1 MKIRSNR
8 EMMRKARN
16 MAAIAIAASAAL
28 TLGACAAGSDT
39 SDSAESTTEAMAEG
53 TLRVAMGSPGEA
65 QIAVWDDVAAQFQA
79 ANPGITVEMNYVDDD
94 LYQTVGLP
102 NLLSGRDAPD
112 VFFEWAGARLQS
124 RYDGGYTADVSEY
137 VDGGVLGGIWADSA
151 FSSGTIDGQKL
162 LVPHKAD
169 VTNVLFYNVDIFN
182 EVGIE
187 PPATWEEFLATCD
200 ALNAAGYMPLATG
213 NKDLWAAGNWLG
225 HLTSR
230 IVGEDVYDSALKL
243 ESSFADPEWVEAF
256 GFIKE
261 MVDRGCVNDSANAIN
276 DNEGAQLFFQGEA
289 AMHPIGSWLVSWAIG
304 EAPDLNFDYVNLPSM
319 PGAGDQDSV
328 IGVVTGYAINANSPL
343 KDQAAAF
350 LALANNE
357 EFVAKFVAAEAVP
370 LALSTANTEL
380 EPRSASLNTMLGS
393 AVTIVGPPDT
403 DYDLA
408 VADAFYRAVAEV
420 LGGVSTPEEAAAKLA
435 AEVE

>member
-1 MKIRSNR
+1 
-8 EMMRKARN
+8 
-16 MAAIAIAASAAL
+16 
-28 TLGACAAGSDT
+28 
-39 SDSAESTTEAMAEG
+39 
-53 TLRVAMGSPGEA
+53 V
-65 QIAVWDDVAAQFQA
+65 
-79 ANPGITVEMNYVDDD
+79 
-94 LYQTVGLP
+94 
-102 NLLSGRDAPD
+102 LS
-112 VFFEWAGARLQS
+112 
-124 RYDGGYTADVSEY
+124 
-137 VDGGVLGGIWADSA
+137 GIWADSA

-187 PPATWEEFLATCD
+187 PPATWEEFLETCD

-256 GFIKE
+256 GYIKE

-319 PGAGDQDSV
+319 PGAGDQNSV

-393 AVTIVGPPDT
+393 AVTVVGPPDT

>member
-1 MKIRSNR
+1 
-8 EMMRKARN
+8 MMRKARN
-16 MAAIAIAASAAL
+16 MAAIAFAASAAL
-28 TLGACAAGSDT
+28 TLGACAAE
-39 SDSAESTTEAMAEG
+39 AEPTASTETATTTAPEEA

-65 QIAVWDDVAAQFQA
+65 QIAVWDEVAAQFEA
-79 ANPGITVEMNYVDDD
+79 ANPGVTVEMNYVDDD

-112 VFFEWAGARLQS
+112 VFFEWAGARLQQ

-137 VDGGVLGGIWADSA
+137 VDGGVLSGIWADSA
-151 FSSGTIDGQKL
+151 FSSGTIDGGKY

-169 VTNVLFYNVDIFN
+169 VTNVLYYNVDIFS
-182 EVGIE
+182 EVGIS
-187 PPATWEEFLATCD
+187 PPATWEEFLETCD
-200 ALNAAGYMPLATG
+200 ALNAAGYTPLATG

-256 GFIKE
+256 GYIKE
-261 MVDRGCVNDSANAIN
+261 MVDRDCVNDSANAIN
-276 DNEGAQLFFQGEA
+276 DNEGAQLFFQGAA

-319 PGAGDQDSV
+319 PGAGDQNSV
-328 IGVVTGYAINANSPL
+328 IGVVTGYAINNNSSV

-370 LALSTANTEL
+370 LALATANTEL
-380 EPRSASLNTMLGS
+380 EPRSASLNSLLGS
-393 AVTIVGPPDT
+393 AENVVGPPDT
-403 DYDLA
+403 DYDLS

-420 LGGVSTPEEAAAKLA
+420 LGGVSTPEEAATKLA
-435 AEVE
+435 GQVE

>member
-1 MKIRSNR
+1 
-8 EMMRKARN
+8 MMRKARN

-28 TLGACAAGSDT
+28 TLGACSAGSDT

-169 VTNVLFYNVDIFN
+169 VTNVLYYNVDIFN

-187 PPATWEEFLATCD
+187 PPATWEEFLETCD

-256 GFIKE
+256 GYIKE

>member
-1 MKIRSNR
+1 
-8 EMMRKARN
+8 MMRKARN
-16 MAAIAIAASAAL
+16 TATIAFAAVAAL
-28 TLGACAAGSDT
+28 TLGACAAESEP
-39 SDSAESTTEAMAEG
+39 SDSAGPTTAATEEA

-65 QIAVWDDVAAQFQA
+65 QIAVWDEVAAQFEA
-79 ANPGITVEMNYVDDD
+79 ANPGVTVEMNYVDDD

-112 VFFEWAGARLQS
+112 VFFEWAGARLQQ
-124 RYDGGYTADVSEY
+124 RYDGGYTADVSGY
-137 VDGGVLGGIWADSA
+137 VDGGVLSDIWADSA

-169 VTNVLFYNVDIFN
+169 VTNVLYYNVDIFD
-182 EVGIE
+182 EVGIS
-187 PPATWEEFLATCD
+187 PPETWEEFLETCD
-200 ALNAAGYMPLATG
+200 ALNEAGYTPLATG

-230 IVGEDVYDSALKL
+230 IVGEDVYDSALKV

-256 GFIKE
+256 GYIKE
-261 MVDRGCVNDSANAIN
+261 MVDRDCVNDSANAIN
-276 DNEGAQLFFQGEA
+276 DNEGAQLFFQGAA
-289 AMHPIGSWLVSWAIG
+289 AMHPIGSWLVSWAKG

-319 PGAGDQDSV
+319 PGAGDQNSV
-328 IGVVTGYAINANSPL
+328 IGVVTGYAINANSSL
-343 KDQAAAF
+343 QDEAAAF

-357 EFVAKFVAAEAVP
+357 EFVNKFVAAEAVP
-370 LALSTANTEL
+370 LALSTANAEL

-393 AVTIVGPPDT
+393 AENVVGPPDT
-403 DYDLA
+403 DYDLE

-420 LGGVSTPEEAAAKLA
+420 LGGVATPEEAATKLA
-435 AEVE
+435 GQVE